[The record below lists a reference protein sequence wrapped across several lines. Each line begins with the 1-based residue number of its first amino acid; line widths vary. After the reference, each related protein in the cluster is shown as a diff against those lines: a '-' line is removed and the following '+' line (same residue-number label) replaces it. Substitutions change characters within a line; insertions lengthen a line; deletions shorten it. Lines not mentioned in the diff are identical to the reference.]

1 MTAALYKQGV
11 GVSGNNDLAKRS
23 GTRWLYVIPLAE
35 VLVVS
40 VEDTTRQAG
49 TRLSVVVL
57 VQPVATQLFIM

>member
-11 GVSGNNDLAKRS
+11 GVSGNNDLAS